1 MGSQRETMRTV
12 LLLFLAGVAAAR
24 GFDCQM
30 ADKAS
35 TTTCQAFGMDSHPC
49 QLVKLHQNANCGQEG
64 TDLGET
70 MLEVS
75 ESHPHPKQGLLTA
88 LKEEEK
94 AASKGDV
101 METIRLASQ
110 VYDKA
115 TQMCKDAKHPL
126 FTKPNEAPK
135 KEAEKKE
142 PEKKEPEKKEPEKK
156 EPAAEKKEPEKKEE
170 KVDFRQKFAVKA
182 DVAEKERKE
191 AEKKADFAQKFPVY
205 SDELEKEG
213 VPAADAKKL
222 PLDAAKGLQKE
233 IAKKE
238 NKSLEDPIT
247 KKPKIAKKSDALEMR
262 QKIEALKRE
271 DAIKIQ
277 EAGSQAAAEGKDAQ
291 AVMKKMKAESD
302 KKIAQMEAEI
312 PGSEYDSVEEQ
323 KVANDELKRK
333 QKVVEKENVKNM
345 MGSLPAGKGLKTAFL
360 KIEKSKLDAVKVAQ
374 EQKVAREAA
383 KMEEKKSEGAMNA
396 LTEEGQKLL
405 LKEKKKAAQN
415 AEDMKNPQKMV
426 EENKALKAEEKKI
439 QEENPPG
446 QSNDSQMYGNKD
458 EAAKLEDPKKV
469 DKSKLA
475 KADADAKKTAAAEA
489 AGGAEVTMLE

>member
-24 GFDCQM
+24 GLDCQM

-101 METIRLASQ
+101 METIRLANQ

-126 FTKPNEAPK
+126 FTKPKEAPK

-156 EPAAEKKEPEKKEE
+156 EPEKKEPAAEK
-170 KVDFRQKFAVKA
+170 
-182 DVAEKERKE
+182 KERKE

>member
-101 METIRLASQ
+101 METIRLANQ

-126 FTKPNEAPK
+126 FTKPKEAPK

-182 DVAEKERKE
+182 DVAEKEKKE

-222 PLDAAKGLQKE
+222 PLDAA
-233 IAKKE
+233 
-238 NKSLEDPIT
+238 
-247 KKPKIAKKSDALEMR
+247 R
-262 QKIEALKRE
+262 VFKRRLRRRKTR
-271 DAIKIQ
+271 ASRIP
-277 EAGSQAAAEGKDAQ
+277 SQ
-291 AVMKKMKAESD
+291 
-302 KKIAQMEAEI
+302 
-312 PGSEYDSVEEQ
+312 
-323 KVANDELKRK
+323 R
-333 QKVVEKENVKNM
+333 
-345 MGSLPAGKGLKTAFL
+345 
-360 KIEKSKLDAVKVAQ
+360 
-374 EQKVAREAA
+374 
-383 KMEEKKSEGAMNA
+383 
-396 LTEEGQKLL
+396 
-405 LKEKKKAAQN
+405 
-415 AEDMKNPQKMV
+415 
-426 EENKALKAEEKKI
+426 
-439 QEENPPG
+439 
-446 QSNDSQMYGNKD
+446 
-458 EAAKLEDPKKV
+458 
-469 DKSKLA
+469 
-475 KADADAKKTAAAEA
+475 
-489 AGGAEVTMLE
+489 